1 MKALPSAIFEHAV
14 AETVLEQARAI
25 KLLILDVDGV
35 LTNGEIYI
43 TASGEE
49 IKAFNTLDGHGLKM
63 LQKSGVKLAI
73 ITGRDAAGVA
83 HRVQGLGIDHYL
95 AGIHDKRSAYLN
107 LIAELNLQPEQC
119 AYIGDDVVDL
129 PVMVRCGLPV
139 AVPEAHAFTLQ
150 HAAYVTQR
158 NAGKGAVRELCDL
171 IMDAQGTLQ
180 AALEEYIK

>member
-1 MKALPSAIFEHAV
+1 MTLSL
-14 AETVLEQARAI
+14 AEVKQRARAI
-25 KLLILDVDGV
+25 KLLIMDVDGV
-35 LTNGEIYI
+35 LTDGHIYI
-43 TASGEE
+43 RDNGEE
-49 IKAFNTLDGHGLKM
+49 IKSFHTLDGHGLKM
-63 LQKSGVKLAI
+63 LQQTGVQTAI
-73 ITGRDAAGVA
+73 ITGRDAPSVGL
-83 HRVQGLGIDHYL
+83 RVQQLGITYYYK
-95 AGIHDKRSAYLN
+95 GIHDKRAAYADLRAQAGV
-107 LIAELNLQPEQC
+107 AEHEC
-119 AYIGDDVVDL
+119 AFIGDDVVDL

>member
-63 LQKSGVKLAI
+63 LQKSGVK
-73 ITGRDAAGVA
+73 
-83 HRVQGLGIDHYL
+83 
-95 AGIHDKRSAYLN
+95 
-107 LIAELNLQPEQC
+107 
-119 AYIGDDVVDL
+119 
-129 PVMVRCGLPV
+129 
-139 AVPEAHAFTLQ
+139 
-150 HAAYVTQR
+150 
-158 NAGKGAVRELCDL
+158 
-171 IMDAQGTLQ
+171 
-180 AALEEYIK
+180 